1 MNHGS
6 LSPRRPARE
15 VKVGPVTMGGRAAIV
30 IQSMN
35 ATDTRDVAA
44 TLAQIERLAAAGCHL
59 TRVAIP
65 DLEAARALDEIV
77 RRSPLPVVADIHF
90 DHRLAIAAVENGA
103 AKIRINPGN
112 IGGPQKLREVVDCC
126 RAHGVP
132 IRVGVNAGSLSREM
146 LQKHGGIGAPA
157 LVDSAL
163 TAVRAV
169 ETAGLTDIVISAK
182 ASDPALTIAVNR
194 ALARETDYPL
204 HLGVTEA
211 GTPENGRVRA
221 AVALGTLLAEGIGDT
236 IRISL
241 TADPVLEVEAAWTI
255 LQALGLVRRGAT
267 LVSCPTCGRTE
278 VDLVP
283 LAAEVERRIA
293 GIRRP
298 LTVAVMG
305 CPVNGPG
312 EARAADVGIA
322 GGRGEFLLFA
332 RGEVLARV
340 PESEAVEQLLALI
353 AERFPEEETDADSR

>member
-1 MNHGS
+1 MS
-6 LSPRRPARE
+6 REYLSPRRAARE
-15 VKVGPVTMGGRAAIV
+15 VRVGSVLIGGPAPIV

-35 ATDTRDVAA
+35 ATDTRDVAR
-44 TLAQIERLAAAGCHL
+44 TLAEIERLHAAGCQL

-65 DLEAARALDEIV
+65 DMAAAGALNEIV

-112 IGGPQKLREVVDCC
+112 IGGETKLAAVVDCC

-132 IRVGVNAGSLSREM
+132 IRVGVNAGSLSRDM
-146 LQKHGGIGAPA
+146 LQKHGGISVPA
-157 LVDSAL
+157 MVESAL
-163 TAVRAV
+163 LAVRAV
-169 ETAGLTDIVISAK
+169 EAAGLDNIVISAK

-211 GTPENGRVRA
+211 GTPERGRVRA

-241 TADPVLEVEAAWTI
+241 TGDPVLEVEAAWTI

-283 LAAEVERRIA
+283 LAAELERRIS

-332 RGEVLARV
+332 KGEVLARV
-340 PESEAVEQLLALI
+340 PEAEAVERLLQLI
-353 AERFPEEETDADSR
+353 AERFPEEETDAQSG